1 MPLYEY
7 RCGKCQGLTE
17 VIQGY
22 DDPPPKKCAKCGS
35 SRLEK
40 IVSRSGFVL
49 KGSGWYQSD
58 YKSTATSSSD
68 SDSSSSSKDSTESK
82 DSKPDKDTK
91 PDKDSKPVKERKAPK
106 TSKPAKDSSGD

>member
-17 VIQGY
+17 VIQSY

-68 SDSSSSSKDSTESK
+68 SDAGSSSKDSTESK
-82 DSKPDKDTK
+82 DSKPDKD
-91 PDKDSKPVKERKAPK
+91 SKPAKERKAPK
-106 TSKPAKDSSGD
+106 AAKPAKDSSGD